1 MGFQFQYFDLIWL
14 MGGTFVL
21 FRLFWR
27 RNRWKR
33 RVLRSMGEPE
43 LVTALI
49 RRYTPR
55 KASLKFIL
63 ILFAF
68 AFGVLAVMSL
78 RKPGGD
84 DGIRREG
91 IDVVFA
97 LDLSKSMLATD
108 IAPSRLERAKKF
120 ISDMINAMPEN
131 RIGLVWFAGRAYVQM
146 PISGDHG
153 AAQMFVAEANP
164 DIIPVG
170 GTVIGE
176 ALEQSLKAFGAREA
190 KYKAVILISDGE
202 DHDEKAVDISRELAR
217 RGLMLITVG
226 IGSPQG
232 SYIPDD
238 STGGHKID
246 PETGQPVVSRLNE
259 AELKQI
265 AQNTNGLYV
274 HLDEGRE
281 PVKAVLKQLS
291 QIDKKV
297 SGDINLMSFTYYFWI
312 FTGLMLIL
320 LIIEILLPEGKETKL

>member
-1 MGFQFQYFDLIWL
+1 
-14 MGGTFVL
+14 
-21 FRLFWR
+21 
-27 RNRWKR
+27 
-33 RVLRSMGEPE
+33 MGEPE